1 MKIGLIG
8 LPNTGKTTIFN
19 ALTRGNAEVTP
30 YSGGLVEPHLAVVE
44 VRDGRVDSLS
54 SLYNPQKTVYT
65 TVDIIDFAGLSENAL
80 RDGSFSADAWAQMR
94 DTDALALVLRNFADE
109 TMPAPD
115 PLRELE
121 RLEEEMLL
129 ADLILAENRLE
140 RIEYLMK
147 RTQNANPLLREK
159 NTFIILRDHLS
170 DSLPVRELA
179 LNPEEEK
186 LVRGYRFLTKKPF
199 LVVLNSDE
207 SSLSKNHK
215 LLRDLEKCHT
225 AVEFAG
231 KFEMELSRL
240 DDEDAK
246 LFMVDMSIPESARDR
261 MIRLVYRI
269 LGYISF
275 FTVGKDEVRA
285 WNIHFGQTALEA
297 AGTIHSDL
305 ARGFIRA
312 ERFSYD
318 DLITTGSEKAIREN
332 GWLSLEGKQYVVNDG
347 DILNIRFNV

>member
-8 LPNTGKTTIFN
+8 LPNSGKTTIFN
-19 ALTRGNAEVTP
+19 ALTGGDAEVTP
-30 YSGGLVEPHLAVVE
+30 YSGGLIEPRLAVVE
-44 VRDGRVDSLS
+44 VRDGRVDLLA

-65 TVDIIDFAGLSENAL
+65 TVDIIDFSRLSENAM
-80 RDGSFSADAWAQMR
+80 RNGSFSDDAWGQMR
-94 DTDALALVLRNFADE
+94 NTDALTLVLRNFADE
-109 TMPAPD
+109 TMPVPN
-115 PLRELE
+115 PERELE

-129 ADLILAENRLE
+129 ADLIIVENRLE
-140 RIEYLMK
+140 RIEYQLK
-147 RTQNANPLLREK
+147 RSRSGSPLLREK
-159 NTFIILRDHLS
+159 NTFIILRDHLA
-170 DSLPVRELA
+170 DSIPIRELD

-199 LVVLNSDE
+199 LLVVNSDE
-207 SSLSKNHK
+207 SRFGRNPQ
-215 LLRDLEKCHT
+215 LLKDLENHHA

-240 DDEDAK
+240 EEEDAK
-246 LFMVDMSIPESARDR
+246 LFMEDIGIPESARDR
-261 MIRLVYRI
+261 LIRLAYRT

-285 WNIHFGQTALEA
+285 WNIHSGQTALEA
-297 AGTIHSDL
+297 AGAIHSDL

-318 DLITTGSEKAIREN
+318 DLITTGSEKSVREN
-332 GWLSLEGKQYVVNDG
+332 GRFSLEGKQYVVNDG
-347 DILNIRFNV
+347 DILSIRFNV

>member
-8 LPNTGKTTIFN
+8 LPNSGKTTIFN
-19 ALTRGNAEVTP
+19 ALTRGSAEVTP
-30 YSGGLVEPHLAVVE
+30 YSGGLVEPHLAVIE
-44 VRDGRVDSLS
+44 VRDERVDSLS
-54 SLYNPQKTVYT
+54 SLYSPQKTVYT

-80 RDGSFSADAWAQMR
+80 RGGSYSADAWGQMR
-94 DTDALALVLRNFADE
+94 NTDALALVLQNFADE
-109 TMPAPD
+109 TKPEPD

-121 RLEEEMLL
+121 RLEEEMVL

-140 RIEYLMK
+140 RIEYLIK
-147 RTQNANPLLREK
+147 RSQSANLLLREK
-159 NTFIILRDHLS
+159 KTFHILRDHLS
-170 DSLPVRELA
+170 DSRPLRELD

-207 SSLSKNHK
+207 SRFGRNHE
-215 LLRDLEKCHT
+215 LLKDLEKRHA

-240 DDEDAK
+240 ENEDAK
-246 LFMVDMSIPESARDR
+246 LFMEDMGISESARDR
-261 MIRLVYRI
+261 MIRLAYKV

-285 WNIHFGQTALEA
+285 WNIHSGQTALEA

-318 DLITTGSEKAIREN
+318 DLITTGSEKSVREN
-332 GWLSLEGKQYVVNDG
+332 GRLSLEGKQYVVHDG
-347 DILNIRFNV
+347 DILSIRFNV

>member
-8 LPNTGKTTIFN
+8 LPNSGKTTIFN
-19 ALTRGNAEVTP
+19 ALTGGNAEVTP

-54 SLYNPQKTVYT
+54 SLYSPQKTVYT

-80 RDGSFSADAWAQMR
+80 KDGSFSADAWAQMR
-94 DTDALALVLRNFADE
+94 NTDALALVLRNFADE
-109 TMPAPD
+109 TMTAPD

-121 RLEEEMLL
+121 RLEEEMVLS
-129 ADLILAENRLE
+129 DLILAENRLE
-140 RIEYLMK
+140 RIEYQMK
-147 RTQNANPLLREK
+147 RSQNTNPLLREK
-159 NTFIILRDHLS
+159 STVIKLRDHLS
-170 DSLPVRELA
+170 DSLPLRQLD
-179 LNPEEEK
+179 LNPEEDK
-186 LVRGYRFLTKKPF
+186 LARGYQFLTKKPF

-207 SSLSKNHK
+207 SLFGKNHK
-215 LLRDLEKCHT
+215 LIEDLEKLHAT
-225 AVEFAG
+225 VEFAG

-240 DDEDAK
+240 DDKDAK
-246 LFMVDMSIPESARDR
+246 LFMEDMGIPESARDR
-261 MIRLVYRI
+261 MIRLAYNI

-285 WNIHFGQTALEA
+285 WNIHSGQTALEA

-318 DLITTGSEKAIREN
+318 DLITTGSEKSVREN
-332 GWLSLEGKQYVVNDG
+332 GRFSLEGKQYVVHDG
-347 DILNIRFNV
+347 DILSIRFNV

>member
-19 ALTRGNAEVTP
+19 ALTRGYAEVTS

-44 VRDGRVDSLS
+44 VRDERVASLS
-54 SLYNPQKTVYT
+54 SLYDPQKTVYT
-65 TVDIIDFAGLSENAL
+65 TVDIIDFAGLSENSA
-80 RDGSFSADAWAQMR
+80 RDGSYSADAWAQMR
-94 DTDALALVLRNFADE
+94 TTDAITLVLRNFSDE

-115 PLRELE
+115 PLQELKH
-121 RLEEEMLL
+121 LEEEMVL

-140 RIEYLMK
+140 RIEHQLK
-147 RTQNANPLLREK
+147 RSRGDNPLLREK
-159 NTFIILRDHLS
+159 STFIILRDHLS
-170 DSLPVRELA
+170 DSRPLRELD

-186 LVRGYRFLTKKPF
+186 LVRGYSFLTKKSF

-207 SSLSKNHK
+207 SLFGKNHK
-215 LLRDLEKCHT
+215 LLEDLETRYT

-240 DDEDAK
+240 DDKDAK
-246 LFMVDMSIPESARDR
+246 LFMEDMGIFESARDR
-261 MIRLVYRI
+261 MIRLAYRT

-285 WNIHFGQTALEA
+285 WNILSGQTALEA

-312 ERFSYD
+312 ERFSYE
-318 DLITTGSEKAIREN
+318 DLITTGSEKSVREN
-332 GWLSLEGKQYVVNDG
+332 GRFSLEGKKYVVHDG
-347 DILNIRFNV
+347 DILSIRFNV